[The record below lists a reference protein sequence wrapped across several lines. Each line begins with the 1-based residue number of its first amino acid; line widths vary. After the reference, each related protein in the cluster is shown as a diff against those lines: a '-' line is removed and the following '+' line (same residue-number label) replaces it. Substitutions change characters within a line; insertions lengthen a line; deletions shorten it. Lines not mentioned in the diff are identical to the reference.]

1 MSTIKIIGLGNA
13 FRADDAVGNMVA
25 RQLLPYESPSV
36 SIIEGGLAGLTLLHE
51 MEGTDKLILIDAV
64 SSGSEEGTLLRFT
77 IPQDL
82 DTIGQLAWSTS
93 GSSTHDLGLGAAL
106 TLANTL
112 GTLPPYVVIYGIELS
127 TVRYGCELSPKV
139 VKAINAVVN
148 RIATEE
154 LRQPTCTNS
163 N

>member
-1 MSTIKIIGLGNA
+1 MPTIKIIGLGNA
-13 FRADDAVGNMVA
+13 FCADDAVGIVVA

-64 SSGSEEGTLLRFT
+64 SSQSEIGTLLRFT

-93 GSSTHDLGLGAAL
+93 GSSTHDWGLGAAL
-106 TLANTL
+106 TLAETL
-112 GTLPPYVVIYGIELS
+112 SELPPSVVIYGIEIA
-127 TVRYGCELSPKV
+127 TVQQGFALSPKV
-139 VKAINAVVN
+139 AKAIQTVVT
-148 RIATEE
+148 RIVTEE
-154 LRQPTCTNS
+154 LGEPTCTNS

>member
-1 MSTIKIIGLGNA
+1 MPTIKIIGLGNA
-13 FRADDAVGNMVA
+13 FRADDAVGIVVA
-25 RQLLPYESPSV
+25 RQLLPYESSSV

-64 SSGSEEGTLLRFT
+64 SSQSEEGALLRFT

-82 DTIGQLAWSTS
+82 DTIGQLAWNTS
-93 GSSTHDLGLGAAL
+93 GSSTHGLGLGAAL

-112 GTLPPYVVIYGIELS
+112 GELPPYVVIYGIELG
-127 TVRYGCELSPKV
+127 TVQYGCELSPKV
-139 VKAINAVVN
+139 VEAINALVI

-154 LRQPTCTNS
+154 LREPTCTNS